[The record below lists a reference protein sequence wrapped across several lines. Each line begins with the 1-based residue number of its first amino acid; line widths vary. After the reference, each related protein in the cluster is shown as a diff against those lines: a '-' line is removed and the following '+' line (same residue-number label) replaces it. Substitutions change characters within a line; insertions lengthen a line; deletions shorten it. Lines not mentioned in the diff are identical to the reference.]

1 MNAVVISYSLRQ
13 GVSASVPL
21 SCPDPAWTAFL
32 VVPDLGNGDKSQ
44 CGMTLAALPVKN
56 NRREQKT
63 QTTFGIR
70 LSRES
75 YYWHPHKSDETYKA
89 TYGYRSG
96 RAN

>member
-75 YYWHPHKSDETYKA
+75 YWHPHKSDETYKA

-96 RAN
+96 RPN